1 MAAVEPLRVR
11 VGHSPDPDDAFM
23 VWAIAEGAVD
33 TRGLDVELVPAD
45 IQTLNTWAG
54 EGRLEATALSVGA
67 YPGVQDRY
75 RLLAHGAS
83 LGEGYGPVVI
93 SREPLAP
100 ADLAGRRVAV
110 PGPQTTAFLTA
121 RLALPAFEPVQLDFT
136 AIMDAVAAGDVAAGV
151 VIHEGQLTWER
162 EGFARVLDLG
172 AWWEGETGMPLPLGA
187 VAVRRDLP
195 GDRAA
200 DLSAVLREAV
210 AVGLAHREQALDYA
224 IAYGRGLAPDLND
237 RFVGMYVNDLTLDY
251 GERGRRAVAELLER
265 GAAAGLVPGPVAL
278 DFLA

>member
-1 MAAVEPLRVR
+1 MHVR

-23 VWAIAEGAVD
+23 VWAIAERALD
-33 TRGLDVELVPAD
+33 LRGFEIELVPAD
-45 IQTLNTWAG
+45 IQTLNAWAG

-75 RLLAHGAS
+75 RLLGHGAS

-93 SREPLAP
+93 ARDPVGP
-100 ADLAGRRVAV
+100 AALAGARVAV

-121 RLALPAFEPVQLDFT
+121 RLALPAFEPVQLDFE
-136 AIMDAVAAGDVAAGV
+136 AIMDAVRTGDVAAGV
-151 VIHEGQLTWER
+151 VIHEGQLTWEQ

-172 AWWEGETGMPLPLGA
+172 AWWEGETGLPLPLGA
-187 VAVRRDLP
+187 VAVRRDL
-195 GDRAA
+195 DEARAV

-210 AVGLAHREQALDYA
+210 QVGMEHREQALAYA
-224 IAYGRGLAPDLND
+224 IEYGRGIAPDLND
-237 RFVGMYVNDLTLDY
+237 RFVAMYVNELTLDY
-251 GERGRRAVAELLER
+251 GERGREAVGALLER
-265 GAAAGLVPGPVAL
+265 GEAAGLVPGPVRL